1 MSQTNKNKKLSTEV
15 TIIAKL
21 SVILLIV
28 LYVIVTF
35 VEMEVDPREWMM
47 LSRVVYCLLSVV
59 GIGYITRNLLKA

>member
-15 TIIAKL
+15 TVIAKL

-28 LYVIVTF
+28 LYGIVTF
-35 VEMEVDPREWMM
+35 VEMDVDPREWMM
-47 LSRVVYCLLSVV
+47 LSRVVYCLLAVV